1 MLRKSARWVARPDG
15 CRSLWG
21 CRDGAVAAEF
31 GLVAPLM
38 IAMLMGTLEYGLI
51 IFSYSSMQTAA
62 RDVARQVSVNTISV
76 AAAEDAAKQKVA
88 PWMRDD
94 VNVSISESA
103 SGDPATN
110 VITMQLDVPASKAA
124 PVSFFSKAADWT
136 LSTQVEMK
144 QELPFVE
151 LEP

>member
-1 MLRKSARWVARPDG
+1 
-15 CRSLWG
+15 
-21 CRDGAVAAEF
+21 
-31 GLVAPLM
+31 M